1 MLYFTSLIHRMI
13 VREPEKRAT
22 LDEVMSDIWYRK
34 CEDDNDE
41 VDDQHYVDALPLI
54 SHRTISQDD
63 HEFILQQMLGGSI
76 AERDAILQ

>member
-1 MLYFTSLIHRMI
+1 MI

-22 LDEVMSDIWYRK
+22 LDEVMSDIWYRQS
-34 CEDDNDE
+34 EDDED

-54 SHRTISQDD
+54 SHKTISQAD
-63 HEFILQQMLGGSI
+63 HQSILQQMVDGNI